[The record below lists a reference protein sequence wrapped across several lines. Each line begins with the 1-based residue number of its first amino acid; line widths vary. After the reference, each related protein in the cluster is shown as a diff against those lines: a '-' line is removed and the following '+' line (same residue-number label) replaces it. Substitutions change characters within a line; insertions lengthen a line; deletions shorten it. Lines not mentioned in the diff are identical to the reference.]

1 MSIKPIVCHLLLVL
15 FLFPRSTA
23 TQQAVLSHNKTRLH
37 QSKEISLCL
46 QHCKTLE
53 RSTALLAKLN
63 SPRAFRFSFWGDN
76 TAGYWRFPKP
86 QPQWKCKYT
95 PCGADGMACYQQRD
109 SRRIWVQNQT
119 SGGWLETREPRT
131 KSACLKPKQREEQE
145 EKKTSHHKGIN
156 SKHQASDR
164 QK

>member
-1 MSIKPIVCHLLLVL
+1 MSIKPIVCHLLLVP

-23 TQQAVLSHNKTRLH
+23 TQQALLSHNKTRLH

-46 QHCKTLE
+46 QHRKTLE

-86 QPQWKCKYT
+86 QPQWKCKYA
-95 PCGADGMACYQQRD
+95 PCRAEGMARYQQRD
-109 SRRIWVQNQT
+109 SRRIWVQKSNIRRVIRN
-119 SGGWLETREPRT
+119 TRAQDKKRMLKTKAEGRRT
-131 KSACLKPKQREEQE
+131 KNPAPQGK
-145 EKKTSHHKGIN
+145 
-156 SKHQASDR
+156 
-164 QK
+164 